1 MKSFLCEWILSCVLT
16 AQPVTPLPDLYY
28 GTVLYDYYQDDY
40 QQALLDSLIVER
52 RGAIGDEPA
61 RLQLA
66 KGSFAFADGMYS
78 MAEQT
83 FASVADGE
91 LTPLDKMRLSFHLAR
106 ENFRRQDFD
115 GVERNLVNIDL
126 GKSWLGQERMH
137 PEVEFMRAELAT
149 QRGDFAAARAA
160 IERIDA
166 KQPYRAYALFNLGVA
181 LRAAGALDQAEQA
194 FATLGAMDVYEA
206 DALDLKQRALVALSL
221 VKRQRTESASAE
233 SVLGAMP
240 ADGRYRDLALTS
252 YGGLA
257 MDNGDY
263 ELAARIW
270 LSLKKEGYWS
280 ESSATAQLGFPM
292 SLEHMASRGQA
303 LTHYRTAEANFEG
316 RLAELQSV
324 AARAEDPVWVGG
336 LLQVF
341 AQPDGDAKSGGVMD
355 EWRRTLGHT
364 DWLEWLAAEDVQ
376 ELLLQWRELHAM
388 ADWLSVLPEELST
401 FDALAT
407 EQRRRAAAARELI
420 DTRGLHERRQQVAA
434 ALEQSH
440 AHIDAL
446 EHATPER
453 TASWMLT
460 LADADETKLLENLSG
475 KRALL
480 LGTPDDATRT
490 RLLARIDY
498 LEGIVFWGLVEERLT
513 RLQAAEKQT
522 AETQA
527 LLVEIDAKLARVAHA
542 EDVIAAGVET
552 DFLAFQTRADA
563 ITTQVAVAIADR
575 ETRLGNQIRSGIH
588 REMAQVERQILVTRI
603 AIARATDQLAM
614 DQANEVSR

>member
-16 AQPVTPLPDLYY
+16 VQPVTPLPDLYY

-40 QQALLDSLIVER
+40 QQALLDALIVER
-52 RGAIGDEPA
+52 RGIVGDEPV

-66 KGSFAFADGMYS
+66 KGSFAFADGLYA

-149 QRGDFAAARAA
+149 QRGDYSAARAA

-181 LRAAGALDQAEQA
+181 LRAAGALDQAEA
-194 FATLGAMDVYEA
+194 VFATLGAMDVYEA

-270 LSLKKEGYWS
+270 LSLKKDGYWS

-303 LTHYRTAEANFEG
+303 LTHYRAAEANFEG
-316 RLAELQSV
+316 RLAQLQTV
-324 AARAEDPVWVGG
+324 ATRAEDPVWVGG

-341 AQPDGDAKSGGVMD
+341 AQPDGDAKSSGLME

-420 DTRGLHERRQQVAA
+420 DTRGLHERRQQVAG
-434 ALEQSH
+434 ALAESH
-440 AHIDAL
+440 ARIDAL
-446 EHATPER
+446 NHATPER
-453 TASWMLT
+453 TPAWMLT

-475 KRALL
+475 KRATLT
-480 LGTPDDATRT
+480 GTPDDATRT

-527 LLVEIDAKLARVAHA
+527 LLVEIDAKLARVTHA

-552 DFLAFQTRADA
+552 DFLAFQARADA
-563 ITTQVAVAIADR
+563 ITKQVAVAIADR
-575 ETRLGNQIRSGIH
+575 ETRLGNQVRSGIH

-614 DQANEVSR
+614 DQANEAGR

>member
-1 MKSFLCEWILSCVLT
+1 
-16 AQPVTPLPDLYY
+16 
-28 GTVLYDYYQDDY
+28 
-40 QQALLDSLIVER
+40 
-52 RGAIGDEPA
+52 
-61 RLQLA
+61 
-66 KGSFAFADGMYS
+66 
-78 MAEQT
+78 
-83 FASVADGE
+83 
-91 LTPLDKMRLSFHLAR
+91 
-106 ENFRRQDFD
+106 
-115 GVERNLVNIDL
+115 
-126 GKSWLGQERMH
+126 
-137 PEVEFMRAELAT
+137 
-149 QRGDFAAARAA
+149 
-160 IERIDA
+160 
-166 KQPYRAYALFNLGVA
+166 
-181 LRAAGALDQAEQA
+181 
-194 FATLGAMDVYEA
+194 
-206 DALDLKQRALVALSL
+206 
-221 VKRQRTESASAE
+221 
-233 SVLGAMP
+233 
-240 ADGRYRDLALTS
+240 
-252 YGGLA
+252 
-257 MDNGDY
+257 
-263 ELAARIW
+263 
-270 LSLKKEGYWS
+270 
-280 ESSATAQLGFPM
+280 
-292 SLEHMASRGQA
+292 
-303 LTHYRTAEANFEG
+303 
-316 RLAELQSV
+316 
-324 AARAEDPVWVGG
+324 VGG

-364 DWLEWLAAEDVQ
+364 DWLEWLAAEDVH

-420 DTRGLHERRQQVAA
+420 DARGLHERRQQVAA
-434 ALEQSH
+434 ALTESH

-446 EHATPER
+446 KHATPER
-453 TASWMLT
+453 TVGWMLT

-480 LGTPDDATRT
+480 LGAPDDATRT